1 MGFRINRGI
10 FQFKDAA
17 TETFINKFKID
28 DRDGTLVEVDS
39 DGNAVTGYLK
49 VGEKATDANLLDG
62 LDSGAF
68 LRSNASDDMYGTLTV
83 HSGGANSYGQI
94 RGYGND
100 NHFIVMRGIV
110 STNTSTLTITGGH
123 RTTFVEHAE
132 GNDNTGWYFVS
143 KQTGKYQEV
152 ARITRSGITA
162 PNYND
167 SNWNTAYNW
176 GNHAS
181 AGYLNTSV
189 LSEAQAGLLKT
200 SLGVSG
206 LPYTCDIVLNG
217 DPNLFYPVHFFG
229 GDQNIW
235 RRIIISRNYSWQAPP
250 DWYTATHKGGLLL
263 DWEGN
268 FGGWGGAL
276 YSDRLRTFNEMYSNM
291 VADMYRFTH
300 SMGYV
305 FFLRGG
311 GDTGAL
317 YRIFSDQPINGRHQ
331 SGTPDIGYDPSFVFY
346 PNNNASYVVTAPEP
360 LTLAQIN
367 TRRIDELRTL
377 KRSEL
382 NAIYQPVGSYLTTS
396 GKAADSNLLDGID
409 SSGFWQASGSWKPTS
424 LNSMTRVIG
433 ITAESGSSNFAI
445 ATGGGKMY
453 PYTDGIFYQNEGA
466 YAVLDTNSGYT
477 RTAANAAFDAA
488 GSADAVR
495 TDLTSLIATAT
506 DTADNAATAAS
517 NAQTTANTAL
527 ARADGAREDTVAI
540 GELAT
545 AAQAAADA
553 AQATADGKLGATAKA
568 ADSNLLDGIDS
579 SAFLRSNAADTFTGT
594 LTMGTQKALVAN
606 NYGRGV
612 YGIYSATR
620 YQHVWS
626 MGTAYNLADN
636 GTGAGNLYGIAW
648 THQNIGGESISGL
661 GHQMLIMSNGDT
673 RSAIGDGIWTK
684 YNIYA
689 SGGNSTEWNAAYDW
703 GNHAGLYDTVGS
715 AAGVNTRI
723 DDEIVPQ
730 ITANTDAIINNRNEI
745 TTVGAAAA
753 AAQSTADGK
762 ANASHDHDRLY
773 ISDTRGAAR
782 APSYYND
789 RYAQWDFQNESD
801 TGITAGDSWQA
812 LLTVSKWS
820 VFDPSHKQEQL
831 IFTGDDLYRRTATSD
846 TAWGTTK
853 KIWDTGNLNPI
864 VSATVSNDTT
874 TFTKADGSTF
884 ALTTSDANSNTYV
897 TGASFNT
904 GNGVLTLTRN
914 SGSVTVDLDGRYDG
928 VGSAAGVNTR
938 IDDEIVPQITANAT
952 AIARN
957 ATALDT
963 KLASTG
969 KAADSNLLDGVDSS
983 RFVYGGN
990 ATKTTNISNVSTA
1003 LASGFY
1009 DGYNITGSPTG
1020 TWYTYI
1026 NMRHNNTGNNYGSQ
1040 IAVSFYSN
1048 ADMYVRT
1055 ISNGTYQGWSKIWN
1069 SANFDPSSK
1078 ANTSHDHNDLYYT
1091 KAQSNANYDAAGSA
1105 STAQTNAINAAN
1117 VRIDDEV
1124 FPAIN
1129 TNTTNIA
1136 RNATEIATKAAAG
1149 GSYSQDFAADDM
1161 RVDQWFRN
1169 TVSGKGLYNEATT
1182 QHFYSDD
1189 DNYWNV
1195 AGGTDVNG
1203 IRFRD
1208 EHGGTIRGYVYATSN
1223 NEVGFLDSDGSWA
1236 VRVVRDNYV
1245 EFRDNNEVT
1254 FRVGQG
1260 GVDGDYG
1267 TVCTHGTGKNGWE
1280 GYSINGWWVFMS
1292 SDGSNSGIYNDVDNE
1307 WMTRWYRNGATE
1319 LMHNGSVKL
1328 ATTSGGV
1335 SVTGSVSATSFSG
1348 DGSALT
1354 NLNVPDQSIPV
1365 SINGEGGNILLS
1377 MNMNL
1382 DRGQIEFTLSNGQT
1396 FTAQMGR

>member
-28 DRDGTLVEVDS
+28 DRDGALVEVDA

-49 VGEKATDANLLDG
+49 VGEKASDSDLLDG
-62 LDSGAF
+62 INSSAF
-68 LRSNASDDMYGTLTV
+68 LRSNANDSFTNLTGTSVTIGETVMGQHAV
-83 HSGGANSYGQI
+83 HSGYYGLWNTEASTGTTQQYLIISAGTDTYVNGDNVYIRAGNNSNSNEVKVTTSGTYIG
-94 RGYGND
+94 GNKVWHAGND
-100 NHFIVMRGIV
+100 GSGSGLDADKLDGYHSNQLGNRDFTKQGFYVDGDE
-110 STNTSTLTITGGH
+110 NTYYPVVIGNGTGRYGFN
-123 RTTFVEHAE
+123 R
-132 GNDNTGWYFVS
+132 YS
-143 KQTGKYQEV
+143 
-152 ARITRSGITA
+152 ITRHYSSTA
-162 PNYND
+162 P
-167 SNWNTAYNW
+167 WNPIGTGTHHGGLTFDFYWSGDTNW
-176 GNHAS
+176 GGNHKPFRVHEF
-181 AGYLNTSV
+181 GEN
-189 LSEAQAGLLKT
+189 
-200 SLGVSG
+200 
-206 LPYTCDIVLNG
+206 YTTMVGGIALARTNG
-217 DPNLFYPVHFFG
+217 
-229 GDQNIW
+229 
-235 RRIIISRNYSWQAPP
+235 
-250 DWYTATHKGGLLL
+250 
-263 DWEGN
+263 
-268 FGGWGGAL
+268 
-276 YSDRLRTFNEMYSNM
+276 M
-291 VADMYRFTH
+291 V
-300 SMGYV
+300 V
-305 FFLRGG
+305 WLRGG
-311 GDTGAL
+311 HAYYELHCDALPPTITVYLEPFTDGSGAVYEPTTDVNQHKDTIWNNWPVRNGSSL
-317 YRIFSDQPINGRHQ
+317 Y
-331 SGTPDIGYDPSFVFY
+331 IGNRAVATEQWTDDTF
-346 PNNNASYVVTAPEP
+346 
-360 LTLAQIN
+360 
-367 TRRIDELRTL
+367 LRTT
-377 KRSEL
+377 E
-382 NAIYQPVGSYLTTS
+382 
-396 GKAADSNLLDGID
+396 KAADSNLLDGID
-409 SSGFWQASGSWKPTS
+409 SSGFWRASGSWKPTS

-488 GSADAVR
+488 GSAEAVR
-495 TDLTSLIATAT
+495 TDLTALISTAT
-506 DTADNAATAAS
+506 DTADNAASTASTANTTATNAANAAAVAQTTADEATTLAR
-517 NAQTTANTAL
+517 NAQTTA
-527 ARADGAREDTVAI
+527 DS
-540 GELAT
+540 
-545 AAQAAADA
+545 
-553 AQATADGKLGATAKA
+553 KLGATAKA

-579 SAFLRSNAADTFTGT
+579 SAFLRSNTADTFTGT

-853 KIWDTGNLNPI
+853 KIWDSGNLNPI
-864 VSATVSNDTT
+864 VGTSYNSSGDIITYTY
-874 TFTKADGSTF
+874 ADG
-884 ALTTSDANSNTYV
+884 TTSAIDIVDNNSNTYL

-904 GNGVLTLTRN
+904 SDGVLTLTRN

-1136 RNATEIATKAAAG
+1136 RNATDIAGKANAG

-1169 TVSGKGLYNEATT
+1169 TASGKGLYNEATT

-1189 DNYWNV
+1189 DDYWNV
-1195 AGGTDVNG
+1195 AGGTGANG

-1208 EHGGTIRGYVYATSN
+1208 EHAGTIRGYVYATNGN
-1223 NEVGFLDSDGSWA
+1223 NIGFLDAGASWA
-1236 VRVVRDNYV
+1236 IKHTNDNGTYFYTDGGT
-1245 EFRDNNEVT
+1245 EE
-1254 FRVGQG
+1254 FRVGRDAVTG
-1260 GVDGDYG
+1260 NYG
-1267 TVCTHGTGKNGWE
+1267 TVQTSSTKNSWG
-1280 GYSINGWWVFMS
+1280 GYSINGNYVFMS
-1292 SDGSNSGIYNDVDNE
+1292 SGTGGCGIYNDVDNE
-1307 WMTRWYRNGATE
+1307 WMAYFNRNGSTE
-1319 LMHNGSVKL
+1319 LHYNGSTKL
-1328 ATTSGGV
+1328 ATNSGGV
-1335 SVTGSVSATSFSG
+1335 TVTGTVTATGTVSAASFSG
-1348 DGSALT
+1348 SGAGLT
-1354 NLNVPDQSIPV
+1354 NLPIPDQSIPV
-1365 SINGEGGNILLS
+1365 QINGGGDGTRIIAINF
-1377 MNMNL
+1377 NL
-1382 DRGQIEFTLSNGQT
+1382 DRGSIDFTLSTGDV
-1396 FTAQMGR
+1396 FSAAFAR